1 MSTLGL
7 NRSSEDVVAAVAQVL
22 VLELVAQNL
31 FGEPRFIALH
41 G

>member
-1 MSTLGL
+1 MSALGL
-7 NRSSEDVVAAVAQVL
+7 DRSSEDVVAAVAQVL

-31 FGEPRFIALH
+31 FGKPGFIALH